1 MTLRISSISYL
12 NTAPLMWDF
21 EHGAAGSGFEVSY
34 TTPSAC
40 AEALRNQQ
48 ADIGLIPAVS
58 YATIPGLQ
66 VIPDVAIAAKGAV
79 RSILLISKTP
89 IEAIHAIA
97 ADAGS
102 RTSVALAR
110 VIFRK
115 WISKG
120 GRGPVFTS
128 RPPHLK
134 EMLQDN
140 DAALLIGDAALTA
153 PREHY
158 HVYDLG
164 EEWKRRT
171 GKPFVF
177 AFWAV
182 RAASVEDAGASPR
195 VDLAAVFQSSKRHG
209 LQPNSL
215 RSIAREWS
223 RRIELNEKKIV
234 SYLTRNVDYSLDRDN
249 LQALELFFQY
259 CAEIGLIPAVPRIE
273 FYSFGA
279 AHNRRTA

>member
-1 MTLRISSISYL
+1 MALRISSISYL

-21 EHGAAGSGFEVSY
+21 ERGAAGSEFEVSY
-34 TTPSAC
+34 TTPSSC
-40 AEALRNQQ
+40 ADALRNGQ
-48 ADIGLIPAVS
+48 ADIGLIPAIS

-66 VIPDVAIAAKGAV
+66 VIPGVAIATKGAV

-128 RPPHLK
+128 HAPHLK

-153 PREHY
+153 PREDY

-182 RAASVEDAGASPR
+182 RAASVEDAGVNPR

-215 RSIAREWS
+215 RSIARDWS
-223 RRIELNEKKIV
+223 RRVELDEEKIV

-259 CAEIGLIPAVPRIE
+259 CAEIGLIPAVPRVE

-279 AHNRRTA
+279 AHKRRTA